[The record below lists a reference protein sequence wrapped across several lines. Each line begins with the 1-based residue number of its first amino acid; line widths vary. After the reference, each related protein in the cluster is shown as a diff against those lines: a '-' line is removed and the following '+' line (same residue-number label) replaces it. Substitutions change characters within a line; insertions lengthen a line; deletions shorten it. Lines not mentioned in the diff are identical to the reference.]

1 MATYIVRRLLQM
13 IPVVILVSMISFSL
27 IFLLPGD
34 PAVAVLGSLAQDK
47 VLYQETRIE
56 LGLNEPVPVQYVNW
70 ASKVVRG
77 DLGDS
82 TRTHLPV
89 SELLLDALAPTVELS
104 ILSVLF
110 ALVLG
115 IPVGVISALRPGSKT
130 DVVCTIVSMMAASIP
145 YFWLGLLLILAF
157 GLWLRW
163 LPPSGYV
170 PPTQELVTNLKLMI
184 LPTITLGGG
193 IVPVVMRQTRSAM
206 LEVLHQEY
214 VTTARSKGLA
224 EQIVIRRHAIKNA
237 MMPVITVT
245 GLQVGVLMGGAV
257 ITESVFS
264 IPGIG
269 RLAANS
275 IFDRDF
281 PVLQA
286 VVLVMAFAVL
296 LANLLTD
303 IVYAWVDPRIRY
315 S

>member
-1 MATYIVRRLLQM
+1 M

-34 PAVAVLGSLAQDK
+34 PALAILGPQLAQDEA
-47 VLYQETRIE
+47 LYQQTRVE
-56 LGLNEPVPVQYVNW
+56 LGLNRPVPIQYMDW
-70 ASKVVRG
+70 AGRVVRG
-77 DLGDS
+77 DLGES
-82 TRTHLPV
+82 TRTHLPA
-89 SELLLDALAPTVELS
+89 SGLLLQALAPTVELS
-104 ILSVLF
+104 ILAILF
-110 ALVLG
+110 SLLLG
-115 IPVGVISALRPGSKT
+115 IPVGVISALKPGSKA
-130 DVVCTIVSMMAASIP
+130 DVIGTIVSMLGASIP
-145 YFWLGLLLILAF
+145 YFWLGLLLILTF

-170 PPTQELVTNLKLMI
+170 PPAQDLIANLRLMI

-206 LEVLHQEY
+206 LEVLRQEY

-224 EQIVIRRHAIKNA
+224 EQIVVRRHALKNA
-237 MMPVITVT
+237 MIPVITVI

-286 VVLVMAFAVL
+286 VVLLMAFAVL

>member
-1 MATYIVRRLLQM
+1 MSQM
-13 IPVVILVSMISFSL
+13 LPVVVLVSMISFVL

-34 PAVAVLGSLAQDK
+34 PAVAVLGPQLAQDK
-47 VLYQETRIE
+47 VLYQQTRIE
-56 LGLNEPVPVQYVNW
+56 LGLDRPVPIQYFDW
-70 ASKVVRG
+70 ASKVFRG
-77 DLGDS
+77 DLGES

-89 SELLLDALAPTVELS
+89 SALLAQALAPTVELS
-104 ILSVLF
+104 ILAILF
-110 ALVLG
+110 SLLLG
-115 IPVGVISALRPGSKT
+115 IPVGVISALKPGSKA
-130 DVVCTIVSMMAASIP
+130 DVIGTIVSMLAASIP

-170 PPTQELVTNLKLMI
+170 APTQDLVTNLKLMI

-224 EQIVIRRHAIKNA
+224 EQIVIRRHALKNA
-237 MMPVITVT
+237 MIPVITVI

-257 ITESVFS
+257 ITETVFS
-264 IPGIG
+264 IPGVG

-286 VVLVMAFAVL
+286 VVLLMAFAIL

-303 IVYAWVDPRIRY
+303 IVYAWADPRIRY
-315 S
+315 G